1 MRWTGGKTVLC
12 MLNDVLL
19 IRPEHLSAAAV
30 ISERIVSDMKVLRRT
45 RPGHKFIV
53 AISGES
59 GSGKSELAHAL
70 AQDLKKAAVQPKILH
85 TDNYYLVPPA
95 ERLAARIADHF
106 EHVGAAEYDWDLL
119 KSNINDFRSGRMSL
133 MPCVDIVTG
142 QLDRLI
148 SDFSKVDVLV
158 VDGLYALGIREADLS
173 VYIDLS
179 WRETRKN
186 QELRG
191 KEANDEYRLKVL
203 EKESED
209 VQAFRYRAD
218 LVIDHEYNVHKV
230 AAPDD
235 ATVGLGYYRD

>member
-1 MRWTGGKTVLC
+1 MLLAGGATSFR

-19 IRPEHLSAAAV
+19 IRQEHISAAAV
-30 ISERIVSDMKVLRRT
+30 ICERILSDMTVLRRT

-59 GSGKSELAHAL
+59 GSGKSELAHAI

-85 TDNYYLVPPA
+85 TDNYYRVCPA
-95 ERLAARIADHF
+95 ERLAARIADNF

-133 MPCVDIVTG
+133 MPCIDVVNG

-186 QELRG
+186 QTLRG
-191 KEANDEYRLKVL
+191 KEEDDDYRLKVL

-209 VQAFRYRAD
+209 VKAFRYRAD
-218 LVIDHEYNVHKV
+218 LIIDHDYCVHKV

-235 ATVGLGYYRD
+235 VPAGLGYYRD